1 MPADRNL
8 GVDTPAER
16 AGVSLCLQMF
26 CLPAVKMGVR
36 GRIVRGLSKKA
47 WSSFVYSTCTQR
59 VLMSGIEGYSGVF
72 RGTVKGVKTRVVM
85 RDSVINQQVPGR
97 DSLDFQTDYAGSIP
111 VIPSTWFRGSAHL
124 IRTE

>member
-1 MPADRNL
+1 M
-8 GVDTPAER
+8 
-16 AGVSLCLQMF
+16 S
-26 CLPAVKMGVR
+26 VR
-36 GRIVRGLSKKA
+36 GRIEVDVSKKA
-47 WSSFVYSTCTQR
+47 WLSFVYSTCTQR

-111 VIPSTWFRGSAHL
+111 VIPSMQFKLR
-124 IRTE
+124 